1 MATQLQNL
9 NTEKKHFEN
18 IVPYLYPDINKRDK
32 KLLDAL
38 LDDGI
43 IEVST
48 ALEKA
53 QSKIGSHTHV
63 SQHQGD
69 LFRNGEYSDSK
80 LSTVRTSTYGTS
92 YSAPVTNL
100 ANKTGALRVQ
110 MYERKKDKFFYFV
123 IPHHAYKH
131 IPRTSNI
138 EIPFELDGTPRR
150 RPRRSVKVN
159 WWQFEVLDF
168 ETMSKK

>member
-53 QSKIGSHTHV
+53 QSKIGRHTHV
-63 SQHQGD
+63 SEHQGD
-69 LFRNGEYSDSK
+69 LFRKG
-80 LSTVRTSTYGTS
+80 
-92 YSAPVTNL
+92 
-100 ANKTGALRVQ
+100 
-110 MYERKKDKFFYFV
+110 
-123 IPHHAYKH
+123 
-131 IPRTSNI
+131 
-138 EIPFELDGTPRR
+138 
-150 RPRRSVKVN
+150 
-159 WWQFEVLDF
+159 
-168 ETMSKK
+168 

>member
-1 MATQLQNL
+1 MAKQLQHL
-9 NTEKKHFEN
+9 DTEKKHFEN
-18 IVPYLYPDINKRDK
+18 IVPYLYPDIKKRDR

-53 QSKIGSHTHV
+53 HCKVGGHTHV
-63 SQHQGD
+63 SKPQGD
-69 LFRNGEYSDSK
+69 LFRNGKYSDSK
-80 LSTVRTSTYGTS
+80 LSTVRTSSYGKS
-92 YSAPVTNL
+92 YGAPVTNL

-110 MYERKKDKFFYFV
+110 MYERKQDKFFYFV
-123 IPHHAYKH
+123 IPHRAYKH
-131 IPRTSNI
+131 IPRSSNI
-138 EIPFELDGTPRR
+138 EIPFDLDGTPRR
-150 RPRRSVKVN
+150 RPRRIVKVN
-159 WWQFEVLDF
+159 WWKFEVPDF

>member
-1 MATQLQNL
+1 MATQLQHL

-32 KLLDAL
+32 KLLGRL

-63 SQHQGD
+63 SQPQGD

-123 IPHHAYKH
+123 IPHRAYKN
-131 IPRTSNI
+131 IPRSSNI
-138 EIPFELDGTPRR
+138 EIPFLLDGTPRR
-150 RPRRSVKVN
+150 RPYRPVNVN
-159 WWQFEVLDF
+159 WWEFEVPDF